1 MTNNNTEPELLVEH
15 LRGKLVD
22 EEHYGFI
29 VLSNKERAIDF
40 TGDSKI
46 IRFIY
51 VPVQNR
57 YKQA

>member
-40 TGDSKI
+40 TGDSKNYPFYLI
-46 IRFIY
+46 
-51 VPVQNR
+51 
-57 YKQA
+57 